1 MELLIYGDFTPTQ
14 TICVFSSAQRIAEKI
29 KENTAEMQEAVRDWM
44 HHDGGSQT
52 FQLALASFVEQADA
66 DPLVRW
72 TEQAISYAAQCR
84 AVDELIAE
92 SEIFRE
98 VV

>member
-14 TICVFSSAQRIAEKI
+14 TICIFSSAQRIAEKI
-29 KENTAEMQEAVRDWM
+29 KQNTAEMQEAVRDWM
-44 HHDGGSQT
+44 DHDGGSQT
-52 FQLALASFVEQADA
+52 FQQALASFVEQADA
-66 DPLVRW
+66 APLVRW
-72 TEQAISYAAQCR
+72 TEQAIMYAAQCR

-92 SEIFRE
+92 SEIFLE